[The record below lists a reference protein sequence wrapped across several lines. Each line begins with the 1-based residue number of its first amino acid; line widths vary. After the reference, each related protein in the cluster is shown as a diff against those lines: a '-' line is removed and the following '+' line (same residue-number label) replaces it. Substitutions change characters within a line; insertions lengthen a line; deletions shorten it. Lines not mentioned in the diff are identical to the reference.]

1 MAIAMTRR
9 TALTLAGGAALTGG
23 LSIAGGTG
31 MASQQ
36 TPESA
41 GFAPDIDER
50 LTLGVRSGLL
60 SNLHAV
66 LALRDGDIVLERYF
80 TGADEDWGRPLGTV
94 DFDAATLHDLRSVT
108 KSITSLVY
116 GIALDQG
123 RVAAPGDRLL
133 DSFPQYPDLAED
145 PQRSAWTVSDALNMT
160 LGTEWNEQ
168 LPYTDP
174 RNSEIAM
181 EQADDRYRFI
191 LDRSIVSE
199 PGTRWNYNGGCS
211 ALLGYLVERG
221 TGQRLDEFANEA
233 LFAPLGIETF
243 EWNRGKDGAVATA
256 SGLRLTARDLARIG
270 EMMRADGRHDGGQVV
285 SSQWLERCR
294 TPQVQAS
301 YGNKYSNQ
309 WYVSGQPVPAVNGFR
324 EAVFAM
330 GNGGQRLYVMPS
342 LDLTVVTYS
351 GNYNR
356 MDQWI
361 NPTLVLQKIVLANL
375 VDL

>member
-1 MAIAMTRR
+1 MAITRR
-9 TALTLAGGAALTGG
+9 TALALTGGAALAGG

-41 GFAPDIDER
+41 GFAADIDER

-66 LALRDGDIVLERYF
+66 LALRNGDIVLERYF
-80 TGADEDWGRPLGTV
+80 SGQDEDWGRPLGSV

-191 LDRSIVSE
+191 LDRPIVSE
-199 PGTRWNYNGGCS
+199 PGTQWSYNGGCS

-221 TGQRLDEFANEA
+221 TGQRLDDFANEA

-243 EWNRGKDGAVATA
+243 DWNRGNDGVVATA
-256 SGLRLTARDLARIG
+256 SGLRLNARDLARIG
-270 EMMRADGRHDGGQVV
+270 EMMRADGRHDGRQVV
-285 SSQWLERCR
+285 SSQWLKRCR

-309 WYVSGQPVPAVNGFR
+309 WYLSGQPVPAANGFR
-324 EAVFAM
+324 EAIFAM
-330 GNGGQRLYVMPS
+330 GNGGQRLFVMPS
-342 LDLTVVTYS
+342 LNLTVVTYS

-361 NPTLVLQKIVLANL
+361 NPTLILQKIVLANITEI
-375 VDL
+375 

>member
-1 MAIAMTRR
+1 MTRR
-9 TALTLAGGAALTGG
+9 TALALAGGAALTGG
-23 LSIAGGTG
+23 LSIVGGTG

-36 TPESA
+36 TLESA
-41 GFAPDIDER
+41 GFAADIDER

-66 LALRDGDIVLERYF
+66 LALRNGDIVLERYF
-80 TGADEDWGRPLGTV
+80 SGQDEDWGRPLGSV
-94 DFDAATLHDLRSVT
+94 DFDATTLHDLRSVT

-133 DSFPQYPDLAED
+133 DSFPQYPDLAKD

-168 LPYTDP
+168 IPYTDP

-191 LDRSIVSE
+191 LDRPIVSD
-199 PGTRWNYNGGCS
+199 PGTQWNYNGGCS

-243 EWNRGKDGAVATA
+243 EWNRGQDGAVATA
-256 SGLRLTARDLARIG
+256 SGLRLNARDLARIG
-270 EMMRADGRHDGGQVV
+270 EMMRAGGRHDGRQIV
-285 SSQWLERCR
+285 SSEWLERCR

-309 WYVSGQPVPAVNGFR
+309 WYVSGQPVPAANGFR
-324 EAVFAM
+324 EAIFAM
-330 GNGGQRLYVMPS
+330 GNGGQRLFVMPS

-361 NPTLVLQKIVLANL
+361 NPTLILQKIVLANITEI
-375 VDL
+375 